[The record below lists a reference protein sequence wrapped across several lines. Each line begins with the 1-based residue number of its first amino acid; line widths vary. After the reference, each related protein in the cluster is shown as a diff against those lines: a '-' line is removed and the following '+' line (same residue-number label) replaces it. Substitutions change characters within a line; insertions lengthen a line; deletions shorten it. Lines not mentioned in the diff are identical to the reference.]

1 MRMGCGVSFT
11 SNSLLLLLLHLFHFP
26 FISLATPKSTK
37 YQSKISQIS
46 HFRRSFRRTLMVP
59 MRVEKKNRLQ
69 YGSDEGADDPAAR
82 EQRNLQ
88 RKRKD
93 EFILNKGKLIDSF
106 RKEEPSIFIGDQDS
120 TCLREDV
127 SLHIMVARLGL
138 DTRLK
143 GKRKYLG
150 WFDGLRWT
158 ANAIFD
164 YSEVGPIIILRETDR
179 MDPTVRVRWTLRA
192 HPWLS
197 MQGGY
202 PVHMDFISIFEL
214 DELGKVKQHCLTDID
229 LPLGE
234 LNSEEMITFQSCN
247 IPDMFTNPI
256 RTGKAVEHKC
266 NSL

>member
-1 MRMGCGVSFT
+1 
-11 SNSLLLLLLHLFHFP
+11 
-26 FISLATPKSTK
+26 
-37 YQSKISQIS
+37 
-46 HFRRSFRRTLMVP
+46 MVP

-143 GKRKYLG
+143 GKRKYLVVPSLKNL
-150 WFDGLRWT
+150 W
-158 ANAIFD
+158 
-164 YSEVGPIIILRETDR
+164 
-179 MDPTVRVRWTLRA
+179 
-192 HPWLS
+192 
-197 MQGGY
+197 
-202 PVHMDFISIFEL
+202 
-214 DELGKVKQHCLTDID
+214 
-229 LPLGE
+229 
-234 LNSEEMITFQSCN
+234 
-247 IPDMFTNPI
+247 I
-256 RTGKAVEHKC
+256 R
-266 NSL
+266 L